1 MALSKLT
8 DIQKIARDC
17 YRGNVEQFSKN
28 AANDV
33 LRKEI
38 VERVGGEWTY
48 TNFQK
53 NKWSVY
59 ELIQELIDVDL
70 INLSE
75 EAFKQFCEVKH
86 FELGDAPSFK
96 IKNNSLF
103 KVGIVA
109 DGINSTRRQ
118 RKLNGKV
125 TTEALKLIIASY
137 EELDRF
143 IAGRIDWKEYVD
155 TVVASFNHEIATQ
168 IVGAFGQAYS
178 EIGANLKMSTNTAGI
193 NAELKKVI
201 NRVKGATGKNVEI
214 FGTAEALGKVEG
226 VGALSDADERKAMG
240 YVGTFEGGVKMVELP
255 NTYNDATGEWALSN
269 DVLYVIPVGEKIV
282 RLGYEGGVTILED
295 TTGTHRDDQQIEITY
310 MQKIHLSVLVAAKFG
325 AVEITA

>member
-1 MALSKLT
+1 MAVAKLT

-38 VERVGGEWTY
+38 VERVGGEWNY

-53 NKWSVY
+53 GKWDVY
-59 ELIQELIDVDL
+59 ALLQEIIDVDL
-70 INLSE
+70 VHLSE
-75 EAFKQFCEVKH
+75 EAFKQFCEVKN
-86 FELGDAPSFK
+86 FELGDAPVHK

-103 KVGIVA
+103 KVGVIA

-125 TTEALKLIIASY
+125 TTEALKLVIATY
-137 EELDRF
+137 EELDKF
-143 IAGRIDWKEYVD
+143 ISGRIDWKDYVD

-178 EIGANLKMSTNTAGI
+178 EIGTNLKVSTNAAGVDE
-193 NAELKKVI
+193 ELKKIV
-201 NRVKGATGKNVEI
+201 NRVKGATGQKVEI
-214 FGTAEALGKVEG
+214 YGTAEALGKVQG
-226 VGALSDADERKAMG
+226 VSAISDAEDKKALG
-240 YVGTFEGGVKMVELP
+240 YVSVFNGGVKMVELP
-255 NTYNDATGEWALSN
+255 NTYNDVTGEWALSN

-295 TTGTHRDDQQIEITY
+295 TTGTHRDDQQIEMTY
-310 MQKIHLSVLVAAKFG
+310 MQKIHLAVLVASKFG

>member
-1 MALSKLT
+1 MALAKLT

-17 YRGNVEQFSKN
+17 YRGNVEQYSKS

-33 LRKEI
+33 LRAAILEK
-38 VERVGGEWTY
+38 VGGEWNY

-53 NKWSVY
+53 NKWDVY
-59 ELIQELIDVDL
+59 ALIQEIIDVDL
-70 INLSE
+70 VALSE

-86 FELGDAPSFK
+86 FELGDAPEFK
-96 IKNNSLF
+96 IKNNNLF
-103 KVGIVA
+103 KVGIIA

-118 RKLNGKV
+118 RKLGS
-125 TTEALKLIIASY
+125 KLRTDAFKLSIATY

-155 TVVASFNHEIATQ
+155 TVVASFNHEIGTQ
-168 IVGAFGQAYS
+168 IVEGFGKAYS
-178 EIGANLKMSTNTAGI
+178 EIGTNLKISTNAHGVDE
-193 NAELKKVI
+193 ELKKII
-201 NRVKGATGKNVEI
+201 NRVKGATGKNVEV
-214 FGTAEALGKVEG
+214 FGTSEALGKVQG
-226 VGALSDADERKAMG
+226 AGALVDADDKREIG
-240 YVGTFEGGVKMVELP
+240 YVKIFNGTKMVELP
-255 NTYNDATGEWALSN
+255 NTYNEVTGEWALSN

-295 TTGTHRDDQQIEITY
+295 TTGTHRDDQQIEMTY
-310 MQKIHLSVLVAAKFG
+310 MQKIHLAVLVAAKFG

>member
-1 MALSKLT
+1 MALAKLT

-59 ELIQELIDVDL
+59 ELIQEIIDVDL
-70 INLSE
+70 ISLSE

-86 FELGDAPSFK
+86 FELGDAPVHK

-178 EIGANLKMSTNTAGI
+178 EIGANLKVSTNAEGVDE
-193 NAELKKVI
+193 ELKAII
-201 NRVKGATGKNVEI
+201 NRVKGATGKNVEVY
-214 FGTAEALGKVEG
+214 GTAEALGKVKG
-226 VGALSDADERKAMG
+226 AGALVDADDKREIG
-240 YVGTFEGGVKMVELP
+240 YVKVFNGVKLVELP
-255 NTYNDATGEWALSN
+255 NTYNEGTDEWALNN
-269 DVLYVIPVGEKIV
+269 DAIYVIPNGEKIIK
-282 RLGYEGGVTILED
+282 LGYEGGVTILED
-295 TTGTHRDDQQIEITY
+295 TTGTHRDDQQIEMTY
-310 MQKIHLSVLVAAKFG
+310 MQKIHVAVLVAAKFG
-325 AVEITA
+325 AVEIAD